1 MSSVA
6 EWQKVDDFRLDRDQ
20 IITVKVLGSGNF
32 GQVSKAV
39 YKPLNFEVAVKSL
52 KGTLNFSN
60 TLLYCHMKGDKISW
74 IQVWLSSIISFN
86 SLSEPRKKAIIIL
99 G

>member
-6 EWQKVDDFRLDRDQ
+6 ERQKVDDFRLDRDQ

-32 GQVSKAV
+32 GQVSKV
-39 YKPLNFEVAVKSL
+39 VCKPLNFEVAVKSL

-60 TLLYCHMKGDKISW
+60 TLLYCHMKGDKIS
-74 IQVWLSSIISFN
+74 
-86 SLSEPRKKAIIIL
+86 
-99 G
+99 